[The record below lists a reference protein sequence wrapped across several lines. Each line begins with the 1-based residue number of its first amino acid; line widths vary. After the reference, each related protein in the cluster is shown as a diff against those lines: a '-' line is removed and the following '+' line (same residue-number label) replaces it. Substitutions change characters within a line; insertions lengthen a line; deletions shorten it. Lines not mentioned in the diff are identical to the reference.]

1 MYRYQ
6 MYRKEQENSL
16 DHSFPVSVCVC
27 VCVCVCVSVRAC
39 ALSHSVV
46 SDSL

>member
-1 MYRYQ
+1 

>member
-1 MYRYQ
+1 

-27 VCVCVCVSVRAC
+27 VCVCVCLCVSVRAC

>member
-1 MYRYQ
+1 

-27 VCVCVCVSVRAC
+27 VCVSVRAC